1 MSGTLLVTGGSRGIG
16 AACCV
21 RAARDG
27 WAVAV
32 NYNGSAEAAER
43 VVAAIREAGGQAAA
57 FKANVSDEAQ
67 VAALFDEAA
76 AAFGP
81 VAGLV
86 NNAGIIDLKTAF
98 ADISAER
105 FSRLMAT
112 NVTGAFLCARE
123 AVRRMARSR
132 GGNGGAIVNISSKA
146 AVLGAPGDF
155 VDYAMTK
162 GAIDALTLGLGKEVA
177 ADGIRVNGIRPGLI
191 ETDMQAASGDPERA
205 RRLGRTVPMGREG
218 QPEEIAEAVAWLLSP
233 AAGYVTGVTFD
244 VSGGR

>member
-1 MSGTLLVTGGSRGIG
+1 MSGTLVVTGGSRGIG
-16 AACCV
+16 AACCL

-27 WAVAV
+27 WAVVV

-43 VVAAIREAGGQAAA
+43 VAETIREAGGRAMA
-57 FKANVSDEAQ
+57 FKADVSDEAQ
-67 VAALFDEAA
+67 VSGLFDAA
-76 AAFGP
+76 AAALGP
-81 VAGLV
+81 VMGLV
-86 NNAGIIDLKTAF
+86 NNAGILDLKTAF
-98 ADISAER
+98 ADVSIER

-132 GGNGGAIVNISSKA
+132 GGSGGAIVNISSKA

-191 ETDMQAASGDPERA
+191 ATDMHAAAGDPERA
-205 RRLGRTVPMGREG
+205 RRLGSTVPIGREG
-218 QPEEIAEAVAWLLSP
+218 QPEEVAEAVAWLLSP

>member
-1 MSGTLLVTGGSRGIG
+1 MSGTLVVTGGSRGIG
-16 AACCV
+16 AACCL

-43 VVAAIREAGGQAAA
+43 VAETICEAGGRAMAL
-57 FKANVSDEAQ
+57 KADVSDEAQ
-67 VAALFDEAA
+67 VSGLFDAA
-76 AAFGP
+76 AAALGP
-81 VAGLV
+81 VTGLV
-86 NNAGIIDLKTAF
+86 NNAGILDLKTAF
-98 ADISAER
+98 ADISVER

-132 GGNGGAIVNISSKA
+132 GGSGGVVVNISSKA

-177 ADGIRVNGIRPGLI
+177 ADGIRVNGVRPGLI
-191 ETDMQAASGDPERA
+191 ETDMHAAAGDPERA
-205 RRLGRTVPMGREG
+205 RRLGNTVPMGREG
-218 QPEEIAEAVAWLLSP
+218 QPEEVAEAVAWLLSP
-233 AAGYVTGVTFD
+233 AAGYVAGVTFD